1 MKTALKLAHFKSIPA
16 DSEIHVKGRIR
27 KALVAIDVGVGE
39 LMLARDLGC
48 DGVIAHHPAGGTA
61 ALEGYKVFRR
71 HIDQMREAGVPAGAA
86 EEAVKNKYNQ
96 LEIQRHP
103 DNYDQTTSAAKKLRM
118 PLLSIHSPCD
128 EIGRRII
135 LNQVR
140 KLEGD
145 ATVGDLV
152 ARINRLPEF
161 KMAKT
166 RVQVRLGSPK
176 NKAGKIVISHA
187 AYTNGGYDIAKA
199 YFQHGIGT
207 ISYIHISDT
216 DLAKLVTD
224 SVGNLIELGHIASDW
239 LGLNPLLD
247 HVEKNGVE
255 VVPTTDLR
263 SHTRSSYQE
272 RTRMS
277 S

>member
-1 MKTALKLAHFKSIPA
+1 MMDTQQIMKTALKLAQFKSIPA
-16 DSEIHVKGRIR
+16 DSEIHVKGKIR

-61 ALEGYKVFRR
+61 RLEGYKVFRR
-71 HIDQMREAGVPAGAA
+71 HIDQMKEVGVRAEAA

-96 LEIQRHP
+96 LEIQAHP
-103 DNYDQTTSAAKKLRM
+103 SNYDQITSAAKKLRI
-118 PLLSIHSPCD
+118 PLVSIHSPCD

-135 LNQVR
+135 LNQIR
-140 KLEGD
+140 KLNDDTIVSEL
-145 ATVGDLV
+145 VGWV
-152 ARINRLPEF
+152 SRLPEF
-161 KMAKT
+161 RKAKT
-166 RVQVRLGSPK
+166 KVEVRLGSPK
-176 NKAGKIVISHA
+176 NKAGKIAISHA

-207 ISYIHISDT
+207 VSYIHISDT
-216 DLAKLVTD
+216 DLAKLVIDGT
-224 SVGNLIELGHIASDW
+224 GNLIELGHIASDW

-247 HVEKNGVE
+247 QLEKNGVE

-263 SHTRSSYQE
+263 S
-272 RTRMS
+272 
-277 S
+277 